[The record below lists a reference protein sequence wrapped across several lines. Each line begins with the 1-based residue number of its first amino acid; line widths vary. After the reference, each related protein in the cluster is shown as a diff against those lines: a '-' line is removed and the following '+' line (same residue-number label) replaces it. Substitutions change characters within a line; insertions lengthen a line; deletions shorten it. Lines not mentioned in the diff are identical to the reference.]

1 MHKYDWS
8 NVDSRLCFLATD
20 CDGLVYGF
28 THKPKLTDWGFAPT
42 NGFSKQVYGACCGF
56 GFNKE
61 WRESLEERPKEP
73 AMSEFKAGDWVK
85 TQGHSG
91 LMIIYKVT
99 GEKAIVDVI
108 SRTGK
113 SIGLSGY
120 KLSEIEHASEDEIK
134 AGHRIDHIL
143 QEGNMVHDLGDDSPI
158 ENHISPNCQSRE
170 V

>member
-1 MHKYDWS
+1 
-8 NVDSRLCFLATD
+8 
-20 CDGLVYGF
+20 
-28 THKPKLTDWGFAPT
+28 
-42 NGFSKQVYGACCGF
+42 
-56 GFNKE
+56 
-61 WRESLEERPKEP
+61 
-73 AMSEFKAGDWVK
+73 MSEFKAGDWVK

-108 SRTGK
+108 SRAGK

-134 AGHRIDHIL
+134 AGHPLNDIKMEVTYGIKLNDLGVVTMGFDPGKDIT
-143 QEGNMVHDLGDDSPI
+143 HDLGDDSHI
-158 ENHISPNCQSRE
+158 ENRISPLCKSKD

>member
-1 MHKYDWS
+1 
-8 NVDSRLCFLATD
+8 
-20 CDGLVYGF
+20 
-28 THKPKLTDWGFAPT
+28 
-42 NGFSKQVYGACCGF
+42 
-56 GFNKE
+56 
-61 WRESLEERPKEP
+61 
-73 AMSEFKAGDWVK
+73 MSEFKVGDWVK

-134 AGHRIDHIL
+134 AGHRIESSNDQAISDCSVSNL
-143 QEGNMVHDLGDDSPI
+143 CQNDTQNSLPIKQENQDMGDNPHTENRIGRIDKPSDSRELETLDKP
-158 ENHISPNCQSRE
+158 ENHISPNCKVE
-170 V
+170 DV

>member
-1 MHKYDWS
+1 
-8 NVDSRLCFLATD
+8 
-20 CDGLVYGF
+20 
-28 THKPKLTDWGFAPT
+28 
-42 NGFSKQVYGACCGF
+42 
-56 GFNKE
+56 
-61 WRESLEERPKEP
+61 
-73 AMSEFKAGDWVK
+73 MSEFKVGDWVK
-85 TQGHSG
+85 TQGHRG

-134 AGHRIDHIL
+134 AGHPLNDIKIEVTYGIKLNDLGVVTMGFDLGRDIT
-143 QEGNMVHDLGDDSPI
+143 HDLGDDSHI
-158 ENHISPNCQSRE
+158 ENHISPLCKSKD